1 MRSLLRNLQCR
12 QAALAECV
20 MRHREDG
27 ELSIRSQDGVEVM
40 VANSGYVLMARDMK
54 YWKDVNEQLHQVMFA
69 ENRETVQNIE
79 DGGME
84 MGRM

>member
-1 MRSLLRNLQCR
+1 MTGPDGVPTVNDDYRIQYMNDHLVQ
-12 QAALAECV
+12 V
-20 MRHREDG
+20 REAI
-27 ELSIRSQDGVEVM
+27 EDGVEVM

>member
-1 MRSLLRNLQCR
+1 
-12 QAALAECV
+12 
-20 MRHREDG
+20 
-27 ELSIRSQDGVEVM
+27 M